1 MLACR
6 NEFVCV
12 CARGVCMRGV
22 CMRLC
27 VFAGAF
33 MYVWVSECVC
43 ECGMVLMRTL
53 G

>member
-6 NEFVCV
+6 NELCVCV
-12 CARGVCMRGV
+12 CARGV